1 MDGSAKIKKVGGI
14 LLSNQPASIL
24 RFVCIAL
31 FACVVLVPVS
41 KADPITYAFKG
52 KTLFGTSVGFTYT
65 SASGFISP
73 TSFDDLYA
81 SQLSSCTNCLA
92 WSFPVVQLQPQVPYF
107 GDLLVFDDSHFV
119 ASVFG
124 FQKGAFNNPGT
135 YQSGGIFNLFNQGTL
150 TVSDGTV
157 KTPEPGTL
165 GLLACGLVL
174 LAGLV
179 WRKRLGSPA
188 TAGG

>member
-1 MDGSAKIKKVGGI
+1 MGPPKIKKIGGV
-14 LLSNQPASIL
+14 LLPTQPASIL
-24 RFVCIAL
+24 RFACIAL
-31 FACVVLVPVS
+31 FACVALVPVS
-41 KADPITYAFKG
+41 KADPITYTFA
-52 KTLFGTSVGFTYT
+52 GTTFYGANVGFTYP

-92 WSFPVVQLQPQVPYF
+92 WSFPVVELQPQVPFF

-124 FQKGAFNNPGT
+124 FQKGAFNNPGI

-150 TVSDGTV
+150 TVSDSTV

-174 LAGLV
+174 LAGMA

-188 TAGG
+188 TARG

>member
-1 MDGSAKIKKVGGI
+1 M
-14 LLSNQPASIL
+14 LSIQPISIL
-24 RFVCIAL
+24 RFACIAL
-31 FACVVLVPVS
+31 LAWVALVPVS
-41 KADPITYAFKG
+41 KADPITYTF
-52 KTLFGTSVGFTYT
+52 TGTTFYGTNVGFTYT

-92 WSFPVVQLQPQVPYF
+92 WSFPVVELQPQVPFF
-107 GDLLVFDDSHFV
+107 GDLLVFGDSHFFG
-119 ASVFG
+119 SVFG

-150 TVSDGTV
+150 KVSDGTV

-165 GLLACGLVL
+165 GLWACGLAL
-174 LAGLV
+174 LAGLA
-179 WRKRLGSPA
+179 WRKQLGSPA
-188 TAGG
+188 TARG